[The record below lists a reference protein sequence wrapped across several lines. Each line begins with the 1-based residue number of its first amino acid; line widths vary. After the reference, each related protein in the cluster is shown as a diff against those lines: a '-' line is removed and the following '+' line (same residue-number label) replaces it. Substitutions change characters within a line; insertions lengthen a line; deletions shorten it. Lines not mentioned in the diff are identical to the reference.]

1 MTAPLMPKATA
12 VWLVE
17 NTTLTFKQIGDFCEL
32 HELEVQAIADGD
44 VVFNIVGLNPVT
56 GGQLTADEIAR
67 CEQDPSASLV
77 GVEPERNV
85 KAENSKNKKVL
96 SPSQR
101 SDKPA
106 AILWILRNCPEII
119 DSQICKLIGTTKPTI
134 ASLRDG
140 THRDMAN
147 LRPKNPVAVGLCKEK
162 DLDEAI
168 AVSKKWTELKSQP
181 KKTVKKKAGKSAAKA
196 KAAAARKKESE
207 KLKAAA
213 AKEKEAAKKKAEAA
227 KKKEAEKKKAAAAK
241 EKEAAKKK
249 AAAAKK
255 KEAEKKKA
263 AAAKEKEAA
272 KKKAAAAKKKEADRK
287 KAEAAR
293 QKAAEKKAAA
303 KEKAAAKKAAAKE
316 KKAAAKKT
324 VKKKSKKAEA

>member
-44 VVFNIVGLNPVT
+44 VAFNIVGLNPVT
-56 GGQLTADEIAR
+56 GGQLTADEIVR
-67 CEQDPSASLV
+67 CEQDSSASLV

-196 KAAAARKKESE
+196 KAAAARKKEAE

-213 AKEKEAAKKKAEAA
+213 AKEKEAAKKKAE
-227 KKKEAEKKKAAAAK
+227 
-241 EKEAAKKK
+241 
-249 AAAAKK
+249 AAKK